1 MLNDKSYH
9 ENVTF
14 ILLQFEMNLTCLVS
28 AVSFLVDTNIDL
40 IGGCVVGGLFALVI
54 IIAIV
59 IGCSNNDKDKKRKW
73 KTRNK
78 GEYMY
83 LRSIQSLTVIA

>member
-1 MLNDKSYH
+1 
-9 ENVTF
+9 
-14 ILLQFEMNLTCLVS
+14 MNLTCLVS

-40 IGGCVVGGLFALVI
+40 IVGCAVGGIFALVI

-59 IGCSNNDKDKKRKW
+59 IGCSNND
-73 KTRNK
+73 NK

-83 LRSIQSLTVIA
+83 LRSIQSLIEIA